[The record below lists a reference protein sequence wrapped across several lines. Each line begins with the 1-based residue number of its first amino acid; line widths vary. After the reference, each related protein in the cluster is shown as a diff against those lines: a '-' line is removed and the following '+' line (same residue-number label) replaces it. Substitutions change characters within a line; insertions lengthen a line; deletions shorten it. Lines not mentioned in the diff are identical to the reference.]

1 MGLPSLARIN
11 IATMKLQLCN
21 YSGYK
26 IHPGHGKTMVRIDGK
41 SFIFLNAK
49 CEASHL
55 MKRNPREVTW
65 TVLYRR
71 LHKKGIEEETAKKR
85 TRRTQKHHRAIVGAS
100 LTDIMAK
107 RNMKP
112 EVRKAQREQ
121 AIRAAKEKSKAT
133 KAAKT
138 SKKSAAPAAG
148 GKAKTAQKAPK
159 MPKGGRAAGGHGAR
173 R

>member
-71 LHKKGIEEETAKKR
+71 KYKKGIEEETAKKR

-121 AIRAAKEKSKAT
+121 ALRAAKEKTRAT
-133 KAAKT
+133 KAQ
-138 SKKSAAPAAG
+138 KKATQPAAA
-148 GKAKTAQKAPK
+148 KAKQPKAT
-159 MPKGGRAAGGHGAR
+159 
-173 R
+173 